1 MIQSIQFMIQS
12 TPFGTQNTLFVNE
25 MTQNTYGIL
34 ATVKKIITYALGEH
48 DPGSAQNIKQFLE
61 SDESGGSSGF
71 DNPKEV
77 DDPHAFR

>member
-1 MIQSIQFMIQS
+1 MIQS
-12 TPFGTQNTLFVNE
+12 TPFGTQNTLFVNQ
-25 MTQNTYGIL
+25 MTQNTLFYGIL
-34 ATVKKIITYALGEH
+34 VTVKKTITYALGEH

-77 DDPHAFR
+77 DDPHVFR

>member
-1 MIQSIQFMIQS
+1 MS
-12 TPFGTQNTLFVNE
+12 TAE
-25 MTQNTYGIL
+25 
-34 ATVKKIITYALGEH
+34 KIITYGLGEH

-77 DDPHAFR
+77 DDPHVFR

>member
-77 DDPHAFR
+77 GDPHTFR